1 MNGAGGNSS
10 GTEFVWAGSSAVSP
24 ALCPSDFSGKIIV
37 PISCQAGDTLAD
49 DLKTAD
55 ASGFLRY
62 NDFLIIIDPAT
73 VSSIHFKD
81 AMIAGA
87 SEILSGSS
95 RQLPRTR

>member
-1 MNGAGGNSS
+1 MVPAEIRPGRSS
-10 GTEFVWAGSSAVSP
+10 SWAGLSAVSP

-37 PISCQAGDTLAD
+37 AISCQAGDTLAD

-62 NDFLIIIDPAT
+62 NDFLIIIGPAT

-81 AMIAGA
+81 AMIAG
-87 SEILSGSS
+87 
-95 RQLPRTR
+95 LPRS